1 MSSSYIPTPP
11 PIIWKDLVQNYGE
24 SYDAMTEDGK
34 NAQIRNTIRA
44 IDSFCILY
52 GITPVISDNLMI
64 NQIYIIITKTNKA
77 DCKIGRLMK
86 KNGSGLD
93 FMILNDPAPVPEYVS
108 IERANI
114 YLLDAFIAAL
124 IERTRDSTIDKP
136 TQMLIVKLAVL
147 DIPSLFLLRY
157 KIKQIFNIQP
167 EVILRSSLRMEMQ
180 MEGGRGSRNKNSSK
194 KTKHNRNR
202 KHTKKNKT
210 KRVKRAKKTKSNKTK
225 RKKMLFRIR

>member
-1 MSSSYIPTPP
+1 MSSSYIPPP
-11 PIIWKDLVQNYGE
+11 PIIWEDLVSSYAE
-24 SYDAMTEDGK
+24 SFNEMTEDGK
-34 NAQIRNTIRA
+34 NAQIRITIKA
-44 IDSFCILY
+44 IDSFCRLY

-64 NQIYIIITKTNKA
+64 NQIYIIVTKTDTE
-77 DCKIGRLMK
+77 DCKIGRLME

-93 FMILNDPAPVPEYVS
+93 FMILNDPDPVPEYVS

-114 YLLDAFIAAL
+114 YLLDTFIAAL
-124 IERTRDSTIDKP
+124 IERTRDSTIDKS

-167 EVILRSSLRMEMQ
+167 EVILQPSLLMEME

-210 KRVKRAKKTKSNKTK
+210 KRVKRAKKTKRNKTK

>member
-1 MSSSYIPTPP
+1 MSSSYIPPP
-11 PIIWKDLVQNYGE
+11 PIIWEDLVSSYAE
-24 SYDAMTEDGK
+24 SFNAMTEDGK
-34 NAQIRNTIRA
+34 NAQIGITIKA
-44 IDSFCILY
+44 IDSFCRLY

-64 NQIYIIITKTNKA
+64 NQIYIIVIKTDTE
-77 DCKIGRLMK
+77 DCKIGRLME

-93 FMILNDPAPVPEYVS
+93 FMILNDPDPVPEYVS

-114 YLLDAFIAAL
+114 YLLDTFIAAL
-124 IERTRDSTIDKP
+124 IERTRDSTIDKS

-167 EVILRSSLRMEMQ
+167 EVILLPSLRMEME
-180 MEGGRGSRNKNSSK
+180 MEGGGPRNKNSSK

-202 KHTKKNKT
+202 KHPKRRKT
-210 KRVKRAKKTKSNKTK
+210 KRKKTKSNKTK

>member
-1 MSSSYIPTPP
+1 MNSSYNPPP
-11 PIIWKDLVQNYGE
+11 PIIWENLVSSYAE
-24 SYDAMTEDGK
+24 SFNAMTEDGK
-34 NAQIRNTIRA
+34 NAQIRITIKA
-44 IDSFCILY
+44 VDSFCRLY

-64 NQIYIIITKTNKA
+64 NQIYIIVTKTDKE
-77 DCKIGRLMK
+77 DCKIGRLLQ

-93 FMILNDPAPVPEYVS
+93 FMILNDPDPVPEYVS

-124 IERTRDSTIDKP
+124 IKRTSDSTIDKQ
-136 TQMLIVKLAVL
+136 TQLLIVKLAVL

-157 KIKQIFNIQP
+157 KIKQNFSIQP
-167 EVILRSSLRMEMQ
+167 EVILRPSLRMEMQ

-202 KHTKKNKT
+202 KHQKK
-210 KRVKRAKKTKSNKTK
+210 RKTKSNKTK
-225 RKKMLFRIR
+225 KNKTKKNKTKKQ